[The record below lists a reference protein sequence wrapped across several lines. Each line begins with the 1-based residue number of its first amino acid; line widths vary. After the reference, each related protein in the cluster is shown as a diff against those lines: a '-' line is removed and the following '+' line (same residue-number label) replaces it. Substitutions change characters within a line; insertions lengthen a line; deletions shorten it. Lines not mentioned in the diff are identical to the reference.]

1 MELSTLL
8 GLPEGLHLLGVTRL
22 SATVVV
28 EVSSCRVSSACPRCS
43 AASDRVHSS
52 YTRTVADIPCA
63 GQPVR
68 IILRVRKFRCPDSA
82 CAQKVFT
89 ERFAE
94 YLRPWARKTR
104 RLVEALTSL
113 GLAIG
118 GRGTERVAPALGMS
132 VSRQTVLRLLARGP
146 DPPVAP
152 VRGCLAMQ

>member
-1 MELSTLL
+1 MSRFL
-8 GLPEGLHLLGVTRL
+8 
-22 SATVVV
+22 
-28 EVSSCRVSSACPRCS
+28 
-43 AASDRVHSS
+43 HSS
-52 YTRTVADIPCA
+52 YARTVADIPCA

-82 CAQKVFT
+82 CAQKVVT

-113 GLAIG
+113 GLASG
-118 GRGTERVAPALGMS
+118 GRGTQRVAPALGLP
-132 VSRQTVLRLLARGP
+132 VSRQTVFPLLPPGP

-152 VRGCLAMQ
+152 VSV